1 MRLDEKYRSAV
12 PELKW
17 TLSADD
23 FAALAVV
30 AFAPKEIPTVGLDHL
45 HAPLISIREQ
55 AAIVVTLLRSA
66 GTLNFRDLVAGVTE
80 TGVVVARFLAI
91 LELYRHAALSFEQL
105 EPLGELTCAGPPRG
119 GRKRTSPP
127 WEPTM
132 TDDPVIDTAPAQAPI
147 PAQRPSDTASVA
159 RRLEAILLILDE
171 PQSLVSLSA
180 AVGAPVPAVRQA
192 VETLVADYDG
202 RTGGPVRGFEL
213 REVGGGWRLYV
224 REEYDDVVGE
234 FVNTQAPSRLSQA
247 ALETLAVIAYKQPVT
262 RGQVAS
268 IRAVNVDS
276 VVRTL
281 LARGLITEVFTDPD
295 TGAIHYG
302 TTDQLLV
309 NLGINSLDELPHI
322 SPLLD
327 DGSDGFDGEVL
338 K

>member
-1 MRLDEKYRSAV
+1 
-12 PELKW
+12 
-17 TLSADD
+17 
-23 FAALAVV
+23 
-30 AFAPKEIPTVGLDHL
+30 
-45 HAPLISIREQ
+45 
-55 AAIVVTLLRSA
+55 
-66 GTLNFRDLVAGVTE
+66 
-80 TGVVVARFLAI
+80 
-91 LELYRHAALSFEQL
+91 
-105 EPLGELTCAGPPRG
+105 
-119 GRKRTSPP
+119 
-127 WEPTM
+127 M

-147 PAQRPSDTASVA
+147 PTQRPSDAASVA
-159 RRLEAILLILDE
+159 RRLEAILLVLDE
-171 PQSLVSLSA
+171 PQSLVSLAA

-192 VETLVADYDG
+192 VEALVADYDG

-281 LARGLITEVFTDPD
+281 LSRGLITEVFTDSD

-338 K
+338 N